1 MNPKAQIKTLASHV
15 HDIKSSAHQRT
26 TCYMG
31 RVSCFVS
38 DTSTCNSG
46 SKKKLR
52 DSKMG
57 ISYFNDI
64 LFISPYALEST
75 SEERKGNPW
84 MLALSLQ

>member
-1 MNPKAQIKTLASHV
+1 
-15 HDIKSSAHQRT
+15 
-26 TCYMG
+26 MG

-75 SEERKGNPW
+75 SGERKGNPW